1 MTENSD
7 AELAKAAVFF
17 ERGRKVAETGNFDY
31 AIEMYVEGLRCAP
44 EAVDQ
49 GHIPLHQLGLL
60 RMQKGGKPASMVE
73 KLKFMRG
80 KNALEQMLN
89 AEYLFAKDPEHL
101 GYAQEMLK
109 ATVSGTWYRTA
120 KWIADLIFEANNA
133 SKKPSVSVYLLLK
146 DSYRSMGQYDRALSA
161 CHYASRMRPADGELS
176 DEFKRL
182 SAEST
187 LARGKYDHAQDFRDS
202 IRDREAQ
209 ERLQAQE
216 GTVKSADYRTSVV
229 DEARRRLAKNP
240 ENAASIINLAEV
252 LSALE
257 EDKAENEAVGLL
269 ENAYQRAKDF
279 SLKDRAGRIRMK
291 QLRRHLRDAKKKL
304 EQQRENPEIQAEVQE
319 ISSRLNDVSLEHYR
333 LCVQNYPT
341 DLRAKFEYGVRLI
354 HNGRYDEAIP
364 LFQEAQRDP
373 RRRIP
378 AMSKIGQCFFEKG
391 WHSDAV
397 DVFNRAI
404 EEYEIKDDGIA
415 KELRYNL
422 ARAYAE
428 QGDDAKALDV
438 FRKIAQLDFAYRDVS
453 KRVDALRKKGTQTT
467 SQ

>member
-1 MTENSD
+1 MSEITD
-7 AELAKAAVFF
+7 AELAKAAAFF
-17 ERGRKVAETGNFDY
+17 ERGRQVAETGNFDY

-44 EAVDQ
+44 DSVEE

-89 AEYLFAKDPEHL
+89 AEHLFAKDPEHL
-101 GYAQEMLK
+101 GYAQEILK
-109 ATVSGTWYRTA
+109 AAVSGTWYRTA

-133 SKKPSVSVYLLLK
+133 SRRPSVSVYLLLK
-146 DSYRSMGQYDRALSA
+146 DAYRNMGQYDRALSA
-161 CHYASRMRPADGELS
+161 CQYASRMRPADGELA

-202 IRDREAQ
+202 IKDREAQ

-216 GTVKSADYRTSVV
+216 GTVKSADYRTTVV
-229 DEARRRLAKNP
+229 DEARRVLARNP
-240 ENAASIINLAEV
+240 ESAASIINLAEI
-252 LSALE
+252 LSGLE
-257 EDKAENEAVGLL
+257 EDEGENEAVDLL
-269 ENAYQRAKDF
+269 GKAYERTKDF
-279 SLKDRAGRIRMK
+279 SFKDRAGRIRMK
-291 QLRRHLRDAKKKL
+291 QLRRHLRDAKREL
-304 EQQRENPEIQAEVQE
+304 EQKRENPEVQAKVEQ
-319 ISSRLNDVSLEHYR
+319 ISSRLNDISLEHYR

-341 DLRAKFEYGVRLI
+341 DLRVKFEYGVRLI
-354 HNGRYDEAIP
+354 QNGRYDEAIP

-373 RRRIP
+373 QRRIP

-397 DVFNRAI
+397 DVFSRAI

-422 ARAYAE
+422 GRAYE
-428 QGDDAKALDV
+428 ERGDDARALDV

>member
-1 MTENSD
+1 
-7 AELAKAAVFF
+7 
-17 ERGRKVAETGNFDY
+17 
-31 AIEMYVEGLRCAP
+31 MYLEGLRCAP
-44 EAVDQ
+44 EAVEE

-73 KLKFMRG
+73 KLKYMRG
-80 KNALEQMLN
+80 KNTLEQMLN

-109 ATVSGTWYRTA
+109 AAVSGTWYRTA

-133 SKKPSVSVYLLLK
+133 SKKPSASVYLLLK
-146 DSYRSMGQYDRALSA
+146 DAYRNMGQYDRALSA
-161 CHYASRMRPADGELS
+161 CHYASRMRPADGELA

-202 IRDREAQ
+202 IKDREGQ
-209 ERLQAQE
+209 ERLQALE
-216 GTVKSADYRTSVV
+216 GTVKSADYRISVV
-229 DEARRRLAKNP
+229 DDARRVLARNP
-240 ENAASIINLAEV
+240 ESAAAINNLAEV
-252 LSALE
+252 LSGLE
-257 EDKAENEAVGLL
+257 EDDGENEALVLL
-269 ENAYQRAKDF
+269 DSAYERTKDF
-279 SLKDRAGRIRMK
+279 SFKERAGRIRMK
-291 QLRRHLRDAKKKL
+291 QLRRHLRDANKEL
-304 EQQRENPEIQAEVQE
+304 EQRGENAEIQAKIQE
-319 ISSRLNDVSLEHYR
+319 ISSRLNDISLEHYR
-333 LCVQNYPT
+333 ICVQNYPT

-354 HNGRYDEAIP
+354 QNGRYDEAIP

-373 RRRIP
+373 RRKIP

-391 WHSDAV
+391 WYSDAV
-397 DVFNRAI
+397 DVFTRAI
-404 EEYEIKDDGIA
+404 DEYELKDDGIA

-422 ARAYAE
+422 GRAYEE
-428 QGDDAKALDV
+428 QGEDAKALDV